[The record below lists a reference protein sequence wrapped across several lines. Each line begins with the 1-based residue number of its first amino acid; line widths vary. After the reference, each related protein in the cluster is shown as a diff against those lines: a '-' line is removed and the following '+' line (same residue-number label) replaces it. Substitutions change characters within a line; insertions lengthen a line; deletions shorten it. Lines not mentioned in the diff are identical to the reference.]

1 VRLRETLRLQAA
13 IFAVAVP
20 LNLAWEVAQ
29 AQLYAFPRQGIVT
42 DLVGCLVPSLGDG
55 LMTLAI
61 YWSGWLVFRRPG
73 WVLRPGAGG
82 FALAVLVGLLLAIG
96 VEWNALYLTGA
107 WAYGPGMPLVPVL
120 GVGLLPVLQ
129 MLVLPPITFLAVGS
143 WRHPGP
149 GRAS

>member
-13 IFAVAVP
+13 IFAIAVP

-29 AQLYAFPRQGIVT
+29 VQAYAFPRQGILA
-42 DLVGCLVPSLGDG
+42 DLLGCLVPSLGDG

-61 YWSGWLVFRRPG
+61 YWSGWLVFRRPT
-73 WVLRPGAGG
+73 WIARPGVAGV
-82 FALAVLVGLLLAIG
+82 ALAALVGLLLAVG

-107 WAYGPGMPLVPVL
+107 WAYAPAMPLVPVL

-129 MLVLPPITFLAVGS
+129 MLVLPPVTFLAVRA
-143 WRHPGP
+143 WRRRGEAHP
-149 GRAS
+149 